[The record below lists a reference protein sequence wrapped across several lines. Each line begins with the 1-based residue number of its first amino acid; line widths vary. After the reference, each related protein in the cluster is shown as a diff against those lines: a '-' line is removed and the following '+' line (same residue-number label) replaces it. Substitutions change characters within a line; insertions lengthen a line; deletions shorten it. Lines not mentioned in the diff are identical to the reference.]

1 MKRFCRE
8 WDALSKTNG
17 FDDAVD
23 RVGLVR
29 RLEVS
34 YNI

>member
-1 MKRFCRE
+1 MKRLCRE
-8 WDALSKTNG
+8 WDALSKTRG
-17 FDDAVD
+17 FDDEED